1 MYRFHCHG
9 IDNQDFDDAPSKE
22 TTQEDTDDLFLSV
35 QNLKF
40 LGDEQRKRLRTSFK
54 YKTLMGHNKHRMFVK
69 QVVEEHEVPED
80 DRSSQLTCYYFDDY
94 AKYITNTDRSRPSSG
109 KSSIFLQGITTKH
122 KENKA
127 VQVDTTKTDASKNT
141 RTVKQKL
148 KNSHK
153 PEEIQDKVTCNMD
166 SNIDDTK
173 IAFHKSGKRKSLT
186 ITRVP
191 SPETVQ
197 VIRVDVV
204 CNYSSSSTMSD
215 YDDNKKQTQTDDDKP
230 IGNKVENFNIRNNH
244 YANKYLLMNTIKTL
258 DENVSGGA
266 KVTLLCKTF
275 RLTDRGKG
283 MSNKSA
289 NKIVKK

>member
-1 MYRFHCHG
+1 MYRFHCNG
-9 IDNQDFDDAPSKE
+9 IDNQDFDDTPKKE

-40 LGDEQRKRLRTSFK
+40 LGDEKRNRSRTSCK

-69 QVVEEHEVPED
+69 QIVEDQDLSED

-94 AKYITNTDRSRPSSG
+94 AKYITNTDRSRPSTG
-109 KSSIFLQGITTKH
+109 KSSAFLQGITTTF

-127 VQVDTTKTDASKNT
+127 VQVDTTKTMVSKNT
-141 RTVKQKL
+141 RILEQKL
-148 KNSHK
+148 KISHK
-153 PEEIQDKVTCNMD
+153 PVEGQDEVTCEKD
-166 SNIDDTK
+166 ANIDNTK
-173 IAFHKSGKRKSLT
+173 IAFHKSGKRKSLI

-204 CNYSSSSTMSD
+204 CNYSSSSVMSD
-215 YDDNKKQTQTDDDKP
+215 YNENQKQTQTDSDKLTD
-230 IGNKVENFNIRNNH
+230 NKLENSNIRNNH

-258 DENVSGGA
+258 DENVSGGS

-275 RLTDRGKG
+275 RLSDRGRG
-283 MSNKSA
+283 MSKKPV
-289 NKIVKK
+289 NKIVHK

>member
-1 MYRFHCHG
+1 MYRFHCNG
-9 IDNQDFDDAPSKE
+9 IDNQDFRDTPNKE
-22 TTQEDTDDLFLSV
+22 STQEDADDLFLSV

-40 LGDEQRKRLRTSFK
+40 LGDEQRKHSRTSFK
-54 YKTLMGHNKHRMFVK
+54 YKTLKGHNKHRMFVK
-69 QVVEEHEVPED
+69 QIVEDQKLSED
-80 DRSSQLTCYYFDDY
+80 DRSSQMTCYYFDDY

-109 KSSIFLQGITTKH
+109 KSSVFLQGVTTKF

-127 VQVDTTKTDASKNT
+127 VQVDTTKTMISKKT
-141 RTVKQKL
+141 RVVEQKL
-148 KNSHK
+148 KNSQK
-153 PEEIQDKVTCNMD
+153 PEEIQDEVTCENY

-215 YDDNKKQTQTDDDKP
+215 YDENKKQTQTDSDKL
-230 IGNKVENFNIRNNH
+230 IGNNLENFNIRRNH

-275 RLTDRGKG
+275 RLTDRGKE
-283 MSNKSA
+283 MSKKSA
-289 NKIVKK
+289 NKVLHK

>member
-1 MYRFHCHG
+1 MH
-9 IDNQDFDDAPSKE
+9 K
-22 TTQEDTDDLFLSV
+22 DTDDLFLSV

-40 LGDEQRKRLRTSFK
+40 LGDEQRKRSRTSFK

-69 QVVEEHEVPED
+69 QIVEDQDLSED

-94 AKYITNTDRSRPSSG
+94 SKYIINTDRSRPSSG
-109 KSSIFLQGITTKH
+109 KSSIFLQGITTKF
-122 KENKA
+122 KQNKA
-127 VQVDTTKTDASKNT
+127 VQVDTTKTIVSKKT
-141 RTVKQKL
+141 RTVEQKH
-148 KNSHK
+148 KNSS
-153 PEEIQDKVTCNMD
+153 PRDIQDEVMSKVTCERD

-204 CNYSSSSTMSD
+204 CNCSNSSTMSD
-215 YDDNKKQTQTDDDKP
+215 YDANKKQTQTDSDK
-230 IGNKVENFNIRNNH
+230 IMDNKLENFNIRNNH
-244 YANKYLLMNTIKTL
+244 YANKYLLTNTIKTL

-275 RLTDRGKG
+275 RLTDRSKG
-283 MSNKSA
+283 MSKKSA
-289 NKIVKK
+289 NKVVRK